1 MRSITRRSIV
11 ITVVSSAL
19 LVAGLAMSVVAFGQ
33 TDTTPLSEYT
43 STTPTLTQP
52 TQEPTQTAEPTQT
65 ETTES
70 LPTEEAEPAPTSTTS
85 TPAPEPEELA
95 FTGYDPLIAAG
106 LGVRADARR
115 RGAAAPPPVPL
126 AELGTI
132 FLRMRRAPAG

>member
-1 MRSITRRSIV
+1 
-11 ITVVSSAL
+11 
-19 LVAGLAMSVVAFGQ
+19 MSVVAFGQ

-70 LPTEEAEPAPTSTTS
+70 LPTQTSEPTSTTS

-106 LGVRADARR
+106 LGVALMLGAVALQRR
-115 RGAAAPPPVPL
+115 RRSRC
-126 AELGTI
+126 AELADD
-132 FLRMRRAPAG
+132 LSCQRRAPALAAARREQVLRQLL

>member
-1 MRSITRRSIV
+1 MRLRSLTRRATV
-11 ITVVSSAL
+11 ITVVSAAL

-70 LPTEEAEPAPTSTTS
+70 LPTQTSEPTSTTS
-85 TPAPEPEELA
+85 TPAPAPEELA

-106 LGVRADARR
+106 LGVLLMLGAVVLQRR
-115 RGAAAPPPVPL
+115 R
-126 AELGTI
+126 
-132 FLRMRRAPAG
+132 RSSSQN

>member
-1 MRSITRRSIV
+1 MRLRSLTRRATV
-11 ITVVSSAL
+11 ITVVSAAL

-70 LPTEEAEPAPTSTTS
+70 LPTQTSEPTSTTS
-85 TPAPEPEELA
+85 TPAPAPEELA

-106 LGVRADARR
+106 LGVLLMLGAVGLQRR
-115 RGAAAPPPVPL
+115 R
-126 AELGTI
+126 
-132 FLRMRRAPAG
+132 RSHSQN

>member
-1 MRSITRRSIV
+1 MRSFTRRSIV
-11 ITVVSSAL
+11 ITVVSAAL

-33 TDTTPLSEYT
+33 GTDTTPLSEYT

-70 LPTEEAEPAPTSTTS
+70 LPTQTSEPTSTTS

-106 LGVRADARR
+106 LGVALMLGAVALQRR
-115 RGAAAPPPVPL
+115 RS
-126 AELGTI
+126 
-132 FLRMRRAPAG
+132 RSQN